1 VNDDEIEFRPA
12 RTRPLSAEEWALG
25 TDLQFLAREELPR
38 SVAAGYETTFPELA
52 VSVEQPDGPV
62 FTDLRDVEARDIEWL
77 DKPFLPWAELVT
89 VNADGDTGKGL
100 FAVHQA
106 ARVSRGEFGDPRMVV
121 FAVAEDAFET
131 VLKPRLLAAEANL
144 AHVRC
149 VSWRRKGTSD
159 ALRIPDDVPDLER
172 SLAERAARMLVIDP
186 LLSHLSAKTNSHVDH
201 EVKLALQPLID
212 LAHRTGCLVLGN
224 GNFTKDKS
232 RGARSAAQGSVAFTN
247 TPRVGL
253 AMAYD
258 DEDPDVR
265 IVEVVKSNIGPKNIG
280 RNYRIK
286 TAAVEGVKDEQP
298 LLVAEGAASKSVDDL
313 IAATKKGKRIPPEL
327 VRELVLAELESGEK
341 SRKHLDEVAL
351 EKLGASGD
359 TVYQSGLDPLRK
371 AGRVKARKES
381 TTSGWYWD
389 LALEERLG

>member
-1 VNDDEIEFRPA
+1 MSAPEGYRPSSF
-12 RTRPLSAEEWALG
+12 TEPLSPEEIAASNG
-25 TDLQFLAREELPR
+25 DLR
-38 SVAAGYETTFPELA
+38 
-52 VSVEQPDGPV
+52 DGPV
-62 FTDLRDVEARDIEWL
+62 FHDLRQVQERNVAWL
-77 DKPFLPWAELVT
+77 ERPALPWAELVT
-89 VNADGDTGKGL
+89 LNADGDTGKGL
-100 FAVHQA
+100 YAVHQA
-106 ARVSRGEFGDPRMVV
+106 ARVSRGEFGDIRMVV

-144 AHVRC
+144 AHVRA

-159 ALRIPDDVPDLER
+159 ALRVPEDVLQLEQA
-172 SLAERAARMLVIDP
+172 LTAMEARMLVIDP

-201 EVKLALQPLID
+201 EVRLALQPLVD

-232 RGARSAAQGSVAFTN
+232 RGARSSAQGSGAFTN

-280 RNYRIK
+280 RNYRV
-286 TAAVEGVKDEQP
+286 TTVAVAGLADPQP
-298 LLVAEGAASKSVDDL
+298 VLVAEGAAAKSVDDL
-313 IAATKKGKRIPPEL
+313 IAATRRGKRIPAEL
-327 VRELVLAELESGEK
+327 VRELILAELQCGEK
-341 SRKHLDEVAL
+341 SRKQLDAVAL
-351 EKLGASGD
+351 DKLGASAD
-359 TVYQSGLDPLRK
+359 TVYQSGLDPLRG

-381 TTSGWYWD
+381 TTGGWYWD
-389 LALEERLG
+389 LTFEERLG